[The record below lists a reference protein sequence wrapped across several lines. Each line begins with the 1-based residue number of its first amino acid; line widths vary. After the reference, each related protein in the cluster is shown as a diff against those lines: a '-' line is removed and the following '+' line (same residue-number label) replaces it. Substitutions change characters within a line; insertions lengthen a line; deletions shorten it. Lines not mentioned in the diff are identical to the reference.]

1 MEGKMSYTEV
11 FMRTLN
17 SHTHN
22 TAHNNTK
29 IKGLIMDNRSLQLFL
44 HLCETL
50 HFGRTSQAMHLSPSA
65 LTRNIQQLEE
75 ELDTQLF
82 ERDNRSVKLT
92 REGEL
97 FQTYAKESLGLWQHF
112 KQSLMEETQELQGEI
127 RIYCSVTASYSFLHT
142 ILSDFRKAHPKI
154 AITLRT
160 GDSEN
165 AVQYILEDED
175 DLAIGARP
183 NRLASKLDFKR
194 ITTSPLVMIAPK
206 EDSRNMIWEKTPLIV
221 AEKGLIRKRVDH
233 WFQTKNI
240 KPEIYAQVSGNE
252 AIVSMVSLG
261 FGIGVVPKIVLDN
274 SPLASL
280 VREVPHSPTLEPIDV
295 GLLAQKKRLQNPIIQ
310 ALWDSLIT

>member
-1 MEGKMSYTEV
+1 
-11 FMRTLN
+11 
-17 SHTHN
+17 
-22 TAHNNTK
+22 
-29 IKGLIMDNRSLQLFL
+29 MDNRSLQLFL

-75 ELDTQLF
+75 ELDSPLF

-97 FQTYAKESLGLWQHF
+97 FQSYAKESLGLWQHLR
-112 KQSLMEETQELQGEI
+112 QSLMEETQELQGEI
-127 RIYCSVTASYSFLHT
+127 RIYCSVTASYSFLHA
-142 ILSDFRKAHPKI
+142 ILDDFRKAHPKI

-165 AVQYILEDED
+165 AIQYILEDDD

-183 NRLASKLDFKR
+183 DRLPGKLDFKR
-194 ITTSPLVMIAPK
+194 IATSPLVMIAPR
-206 EDSRNMIWEKTPLIV
+206 ENARHNIWEKAPLII
-221 AEKGLIRKRVDH
+221 AEKGLIRKRVDG
-233 WFQTKNI
+233 WFQNKSI

-274 SPLASL
+274 SPLAGL
-280 VREVPHSPTLEPIDV
+280 VREVQHSPPLESIDV
-295 GLLAQKKRLQNPIIQ
+295 GLFAQKKRLQNPIVQ